1 MTEKHSL
8 KMPTDFCD
16 PKEWRAYVRATV
28 PPEDVDFT
36 LAYGRTMLF
45 LRFYEVRGE
54 RFPGEFRAELTRIDG
69 LSDPA
74 RTESLVALN
83 DRILAAMTRL
93 LVTPPASSAGN
104 EAETP
109 RELID
114 NLLGNL
120 ARKNPGIALWTH
132 YSKLIQ
138 KRPYAPCWEDYVA
151 SECKDGAEDEI
162 EFTLLMG
169 DLGKLLALF
178 RDSDLA
184 LPPLCFER
192 IAFLHHLRGPERY
205 LQARAVVQGLL
216 EVIASCASA

>member
-1 MTEKHSL
+1 MTDKHSL
-8 KMPTDFCD
+8 KLPTDFSD

-28 PPEDVDFT
+28 PTEDVDFT
-36 LAYGRTMLF
+36 LAYGRTALF

-54 RFPGEFRAELTRIDG
+54 RLPEEFRAELTRIDG

-74 RTESLVALN
+74 RTESLVTLN

-93 LVTPPASSAGN
+93 LVTSPASSAFDG
-104 EAETP
+104 AGTP
-109 RELID
+109 RELLD
-114 NLLGNL
+114 NL
-120 ARKNPGIALWTH
+120 ARNNPCFALWTH
-132 YSKLIQ
+132 YSKFVQ
-138 KRPYAPCWEDYVA
+138 QQPDAPCWEEYVA
-151 SECKDGAEDEI
+151 NECKDGADGEI

-178 RDSDLA
+178 RNRNLA
-184 LPPLCFER
+184 LPPHYFER
-192 IAFLHHLRGPERY
+192 ISFLHRLRGPERN

>member
-8 KMPTDFCD
+8 KLSTDFSD

-36 LAYGRTMLF
+36 LAYGRTALF

-54 RFPGEFRAELTRIDG
+54 RFPEEFRAELTRIDG

-74 RTESLVALN
+74 RTEFLVALN
-83 DRILAAMTRL
+83 DRILASTTQL
-93 LVTPPASSAGN
+93 LVTSAAVRAFE
-104 EAETP
+104 EAGTP
-109 RELID
+109 RGLID
-114 NLLGNL
+114 NLLDNL
-120 ARKNPGIALWTH
+120 ARNNPWFTLWTH
-132 YSKLIQ
+132 YSKLVQ
-138 KRPYAPCWEDYVA
+138 QQPEAPFWEEYVA
-151 SECKDGAEDEI
+151 NKCKDGAEGEI

-178 RDSDLA
+178 RDRNLA
-184 LPPLCFER
+184 LPQLYFER
-192 IAFLHHLRGPERY
+192 IAFLHRLRGPERN

>member
-1 MTEKHSL
+1 MTDKHSL
-8 KMPTDFCD
+8 KLPTDFSD

-28 PPEDVDFT
+28 QPEDVDFA
-36 LAYGRTMLF
+36 LAYGRTALF

-54 RFPGEFRAELTRIDG
+54 RFPEEFRAELTRIDG

-74 RTESLVALN
+74 RTEFLVALN
-83 DRILAAMTRL
+83 DRILAAMTQL

-104 EAETP
+104 EPVTP

-114 NLLGNL
+114 RLLDNL
-120 ARKNPGIALWTH
+120 ARRNPGFALWTH
-132 YSKLIQ
+132 YSEFVQ
-138 KRPYAPCWEDYVA
+138 QQPDASCWEEYVA
-151 SECKDGAEDEI
+151 SECKDGAEGEI

-178 RDSDLA
+178 RDRNHA
-184 LPPLCFER
+184 LPPLYFER
-192 IAFLHHLRGPERY
+192 ISFLHHLRGPERNM
-205 LQARAVVQGLL
+205 QARAVVQGLL

>member
-8 KMPTDFCD
+8 KMPTDFSD

-45 LRFYEVRGE
+45 LRFYKVRGE
-54 RFPGEFRAELTRIDG
+54 RFPEEFRAELTRIDG
-69 LSDPA
+69 LSDPV
-74 RTESLVALN
+74 RTASLVKLN
-83 DRILAAMTRL
+83 DRILSATTQFLTTRA
-93 LVTPPASSAGN
+93 ASSLGN
-104 EAETP
+104 ETKAP

-114 NLLGNL
+114 KLLDNLVRN
-120 ARKNPGIALWTH
+120 NPRFALWAH
-132 YSKLIQ
+132 YSKLVLQ
-138 KRPYAPCWEDYVA
+138 QNEAPCWEEYVA
-151 SECKDGAEDEI
+151 NECKDGAEGEI

-178 RDSDLA
+178 RDRNLL

-192 IAFLHHLRGPERY
+192 ISFLHHLHGPERN

>member
-1 MTEKHSL
+1 MTDKHSL
-8 KMPTDFCD
+8 KLPTDFSD
-16 PKEWRAYVRATV
+16 PMEWRAYVRATV

-36 LAYGRTMLF
+36 LAYGRTALF
-45 LRFYEVRGE
+45 LRFYEVRSE
-54 RFPGEFRAELTRIDG
+54 RFPEEFRAELTRIDG
-69 LSDPA
+69 LSDPV

-83 DRILAAMTRL
+83 DRILAATTQL
-93 LVTPPASSAGN
+93 LVTPTSSSAGG

-114 NLLGNL
+114 RLLNNL
-120 ARKNPGIALWTH
+120 AQNNPCFALWSH
-132 YSKLIQ
+132 YSKFVQ
-138 KRPYAPCWEDYVA
+138 QQPESPCWEEYVA
-151 SECKDGAEDEI
+151 NECKDGAEGEI

-178 RDSDLA
+178 WDRNLVLS
-184 LPPLCFER
+184 PLYFER
-192 IAFLHHLRGPERY
+192 ILFLHLLRGPERN

>member
-1 MTEKHSL
+1 MTDKHSL
-8 KMPTDFCD
+8 KLPTDFYD
-16 PKEWRAYVRATV
+16 PREWRAYVCATV
-28 PPEDVDFT
+28 PPEDVEFT

-54 RFPGEFRAELTRIDG
+54 LFPDEFRAELTRIDG
-69 LSDPA
+69 LGDPE
-74 RTESLVALN
+74 RTEFLVALN
-83 DRILAAMTRL
+83 DRILAAMTQL
-93 LVTPPASSAGN
+93 LVTPPTSSAGN
-104 EAETP
+104 EARTP

-114 NLLGNL
+114 NL
-120 ARKNPGIALWTH
+120 ARKNPGFALWSH
-132 YSKLIQ
+132 YSKSIQ
-138 KRPYAPCWEDYVA
+138 HQPDAPYWEDYVA
-151 SECKDGAEDEI
+151 NECKNGAEGEI

-178 RDSDLA
+178 RDRNLL

-192 IAFLHHLRGPERY
+192 ISFLHHLHGPERN

>member
-1 MTEKHSL
+1 MTDKHSL
-8 KMPTDFCD
+8 KLPTDFSD

-28 PPEDVDFT
+28 PPEDVDFA
-36 LAYGRTMLF
+36 LAYGRTALF

-54 RFPGEFRAELTRIDG
+54 RFPEELRAELTRIDG

-83 DRILAAMTRL
+83 DRILAAMTQL
-93 LVTPPASSAGN
+93 LVTPLESSAGN
-104 EAETP
+104 EADTP
-109 RELID
+109 RELIS
-114 NLLGNL
+114 NLLDNL
-120 ARKNPGIALWTH
+120 ARNNPCFALWAH
-132 YSKLIQ
+132 YSKFVQ
-138 KRPYAPCWEDYVA
+138 QQPDTPCWEEYV
-151 SECKDGAEDEI
+151 SNECKDGADGEI

-178 RDSDLA
+178 RDRNLA
-184 LPPLCFER
+184 LPPLYFER
-192 IAFLHHLRGPERY
+192 ISFLHHLRGPERN

>member
-8 KMPTDFCD
+8 KMPTDFSD

-45 LRFYEVRGE
+45 LRFYKVRGE
-54 RFPGEFRAELTRIDG
+54 RFPEEFRAELTRIDG
-69 LSDPA
+69 LSDPV
-74 RTESLVALN
+74 RTASLVKLN
-83 DRILAAMTRL
+83 DRILSATTQL
-93 LVTPPASSAGN
+93 LVTPAASSAGG
-104 EAETP
+104 ESEDP
-109 RELID
+109 QELIG
-114 NLLGNL
+114 NLLDNL
-120 ARKNPGIALWTH
+120 ARNNPCFALWAH
-132 YSKLIQ
+132 YSKCVQ
-138 KRPYAPCWEDYVA
+138 QQPDSPCWEEYVA
-151 SECKDGAEDEI
+151 NECADRVEGEI

-178 RDSDLA
+178 RDRNLA
-184 LPPLCFER
+184 LPSLYFER
-192 IAFLHHLRGPERY
+192 IAFLHHLRGPERN